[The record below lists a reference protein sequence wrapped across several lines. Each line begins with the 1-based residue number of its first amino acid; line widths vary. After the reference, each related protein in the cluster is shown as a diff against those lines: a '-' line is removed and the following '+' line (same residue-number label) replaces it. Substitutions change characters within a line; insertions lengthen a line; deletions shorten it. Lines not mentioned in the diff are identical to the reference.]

1 MYCSHEEW
9 GVGNCNHNEDVGIY
23 CFNKTTVLGG
33 WSPWTTWS
41 VCSDYGCNDGLQSRS
56 RRCDWPLPSDKSF
69 YCKGTSMEI
78 KSSNSTLNPG
88 SRSITQSDLEGNY
101 SLGAV
106 VGVGVGCII
115 VTIILVLLSQYAFSL
130 WRKYKGGDN
139 HNSNTE
145 ESYDDLRIN
154 QSISDYS
161 VRTNQHNTTNT
172 TNRESNVPFETYD
185 NLGQDFYENAI

>member
-88 SRSITQSDLEGNY
+88 SRSITQSDLEG
-101 SLGAV
+101 
-106 VGVGVGCII
+106 
-115 VTIILVLLSQYAFSL
+115 
-130 WRKYKGGDN
+130 DN